1 MLKRWAAGL
10 ALAVLFCA
18 LPWLSTPAQA
28 ADQGE
33 LVTDP
38 YYAWGFQWNL
48 DAMDLGPLWALTD
61 DRGRSLTGEGVTVAI
76 VDTGLSSHED
86 LAPERVLPGHN
97 SVDPDGD
104 ASDIH
109 SHGTLVA
116 GILAAQANNDVGMA
130 GVAPGVNILP
140 CMACH
145 LLSGGAVGADD
156 AHTADAILW
165 AADNGAD
172 IINISLGSPHP
183 DDALQAAVDYAVE
196 RGVIVIAA
204 VGNEGTATLNYPAA
218 YENVIGVGALG
229 EVRDMTAPKYK
240 LGDPEKWAQYSNFN
254 DSVFVVA
261 PGTQMCAPYV
271 TADGQSDY
279 DYPSGTSYAT
289 PCVSALAALC
299 RQYDPG
305 ITPGE
310 FQALLALTA
319 DDRGQAGWDEY
330 YGHGA
335 VDAAA
340 MAAALP
346 PRQVDYQL
354 NGGRWDVP
362 PQTAFRTY
370 QTQDLVLPVPIR
382 EGYTFAGWYD
392 DPDCAGQ
399 SVTQV
404 ALPALLDDLTFYA
417 AWLSDDAALAS
428 AALTLDGQT
437 YPFAST
443 GEEYVLYLPFGTDLS
458 GGEVQVETAHPLSRA
473 DLAPGP
479 DDAGVWTVRVTAQSG
494 VYEDYTLRVDRSVH
508 APTLAPGQEGQVTAQ
523 ACPAS
528 LDGLTAAVDWELEL
542 NDLFAYPETDLVYTL
557 SGLTVDGEDVEPE
570 DLPALT
576 LAGSLLRFAP
586 SNHHADRVITFQVRA
601 DNGRFVSPEVRV
613 TLTVGAVPADQPA
626 EEEPSPTPTPT
637 PTPSPSPRPR
647 PRPRPVQPSAAPSPL
662 PAPEVGQTGPA
673 DFKDLSSHW
682 AKAAILFTAAQGLT
696 QGVDESHFSP
706 EAPAHR
712 AMVQAALERLDEEK
726 AQALSPGEQKQ
737 DTSALTREEL
747 VTLLWRWAGQP
758 QAGALSGFTD
768 IDAVSPQAVQAMA
781 WAVERGLIQG
791 RPGGALAPQAVASRA
806 EAATVLHRLAG
817 QLAQ

>member
-1 MLKRWAAGL
+1 MGKRQTVASL
-10 ALAVLFCA
+10 ALAFLLCA
-18 LPWLSTPAQA
+18 LPWLAAPAQA
-28 ADQGE
+28 ATQGE

-61 DRGRSLTGEGVTVAI
+61 AQGRSLTGEGVTVAI
-76 VDTGLSSHED
+76 VDTGLSPHED
-86 LAPERVLPGHN
+86 LDPARILPGHN

-104 ASDIH
+104 AADIH
-109 SHGTLVA
+109 GHGTMVA

-130 GVAPGVNILP
+130 GVAPGADILP

-172 IINISLGSPHP
+172 VINISLGSPQS
-183 DDALQAAVDYAVE
+183 DAQLQAAVDYAVE
-196 RGVIVIAA
+196 RGVIVVAA
-204 VGNEGTATLNYPAA
+204 VGNEGTDALYYPAA

-229 EVRDMTAPKYK
+229 EVRNMTAPKYK
-240 LGDPEKWAQYSNFN
+240 LGDPEKLAQYSNFN
-254 DSVFVVA
+254 ASVFVVA
-261 PGTQMCAPYV
+261 PGTQICAPYV
-271 TADGQSDY
+271 ASDGQSEY
-279 DYPSGTSYAT
+279 DYPSGTSYAA

-299 RQYDPG
+299 RQYDPD

-319 DDRGQAGWDEY
+319 DDRGQTGWDAY

-340 MAAALP
+340 IAAALP
-346 PRQVDYQL
+346 ARQVDYQL
-354 NGGRWDVP
+354 NGGRWDLP
-362 PQTAFRTY
+362 PQTAVRTY
-370 QTQDLVLPVPIR
+370 QTQNLTLPTPLR

-399 SVTQV
+399 SVTEV

-428 AALTLDGQT
+428 ATLTLDGQT
-437 YPFAST
+437 YPFELT
-443 GEEYVLYLPFGTDLS
+443 GEEYVLYLPFGADLS
-458 GGEVQVETAHPLSRA
+458 GGEVGAETAHPLSRA
-473 DLAPGP
+473 DLAPDP
-479 DDAGVWTVRVTAQSG
+479 DDPGVWTVRVTAQSG

-508 APTLAPGQEGQVTAQ
+508 APVLAPGQADQVTAQ

-528 LDGLTAAVDWELEL
+528 LDGLTAAEDWELEL
-542 NDLFAYPETDLVYTL
+542 NGLFAYPGTDLTYTL
-557 SGLTVDGEDVEPE
+557 DGLTVDGADAQPE

-586 SNHHADRVITFQVRA
+586 DADHAGRIITFQVRA
-601 DNGRFVSPEVRV
+601 GNDRFVSPEVRV
-613 TLTVGAVPADQPA
+613 TLTVGPVPADQPA
-626 EEEPSPTPTPT
+626 EEEPSPA
-637 PTPSPSPRPR
+637 PRPR
-647 PRPRPVQPSAAPSPL
+647 PRPRPAKPSAKPSQ
-662 PAPEVGQTGPA
+662 EVGQTGSA
-673 DFKDLSSHW
+673 DFKDLSGHW
-682 AKAAILFTAAQGLT
+682 AREAILATAAQSLT

-712 AMVQAALERLDEEK
+712 AMVRAALERLDKEK
-726 AQALSPGEQKQ
+726 AQRLSPEAQ
-737 DTSALTREEL
+737 DTSVLTREEL
-747 VTLLWRWAGQP
+747 VTLLWCWAGQP
-758 QAGALSGFTD
+758 QAGTLAGFTD
-768 IDAVSPQAVQAMA
+768 ADAVSPQAAQAMA

-817 QLAQ
+817 L